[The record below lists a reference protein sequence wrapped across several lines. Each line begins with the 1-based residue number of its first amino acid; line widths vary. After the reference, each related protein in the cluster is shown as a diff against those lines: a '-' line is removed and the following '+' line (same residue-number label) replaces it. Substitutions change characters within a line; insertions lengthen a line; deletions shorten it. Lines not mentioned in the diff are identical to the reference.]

1 MTAIIDRLW
10 GQAEPK
16 VFIGRD
22 EFVRSLEGWQ
32 IEPVEI
38 DGDLAYVTMTKGPEF
53 HFTTFGQHRGT
64 PKMIR
69 DAIQPIIDRHGFVR
83 TRTPK
88 DADRQHRFNRLIGF
102 VADGEDEFFI
112 YYRMKKLTLHRTAET

>member
-1 MTAIIDRLW
+1 MSVIDSLW
-10 GQAEPK
+10 EQAEPNIYIGK
-16 VFIGRD
+16 AEFI
-22 EFVRSLEGWQ
+22 RSLDGWT

-38 DGDLAYVTMTKGPEF
+38 DGDLAYVTMTNGPEF
-53 HFTTFGQHRGT
+53 HFTTFGKHRGT
-64 PKMIR
+64 IKMVR
-69 DAIQPIIDRHGFVR
+69 DGIQPVIDQHGFVL

-112 YYRMKKLTLHRTAET
+112 HYRMEKLTLHRTAEN